1 MTRMKKMLLSLAFLL
16 AATVAQ
22 AVPQRTV
29 SIYQKDGQVVAFAFS
44 EKPVVSYDG
53 NNLVLTTTKTTVQF
67 PIYQLKKLQF
77 DDDWVNSDD
86 NVATTVEQKQAD
98 VLFGFHDG
106 MLTVSGGEPGAQVT
120 LYSVKGMM
128 VGQWRLDDA
137 GCATIPMQGMG
148 KDVYIVKT
156 NRLTFKFRKS

>member
-1 MTRMKKMLLSLAFLL
+1 M
-16 AATVAQ
+16 
-22 AVPQRTV
+22 
-29 SIYQKDGQVVAFAFS
+29 
-44 EKPVVSYDG
+44 
-53 NNLVLTTTKTTVQF
+53 
-67 PIYQLKKLQF
+67 
-77 DDDWVNSDD
+77 
-86 NVATTVEQKQAD
+86 
-98 VLFGFHDG
+98 LFGFHDG
-106 MLTVSGGEPGAQVT
+106 TLTISGGTPNTQVT

>member
-1 MTRMKKMLLSLAFLL
+1 MKQMEKILLALAFLL

-22 AVPQRTV
+22 AVPGRTV

-67 PIYQLKKLQF
+67 PIYLLKKLQF

-86 NVATTVEQKQAD
+86 NVATTLEQQQVD

-106 MLTVSGGEPGAQVT
+106 MLTVSGGDPGAPVT
-120 LYSVKGMM
+120 LYNVKGMM
-128 VGQWRLDDA
+128 VGKWRLDDA

-156 NRLTFKFRKS
+156 QRLTFKFRKS

>member
-1 MTRMKKMLLSLAFLL
+1 MCMLALCGSMYAQH
-16 AATVAQ
+16 AAVAQ
-22 AVPQRTV
+22 AAPQRTV

-44 EKPVVSYDG
+44 ERPVVSYNG
-53 NNLVLTTTKTTVQF
+53 NDLVLTTAKTTVQF
-67 PIYQLKKLQF
+67 PIYLLKKLQF
-77 DDDWVNSDD
+77 DEDWVNSDE
-86 NVATTVEQKQAD
+86 NVATTIEQKEPD
-98 VLFGFHDG
+98 VLVGFHDG
-106 MLTVSGGEPGAQVT
+106 MLTISGGEPNTQVT

-137 GCATIPMQGMG
+137 GCATISMQGMG